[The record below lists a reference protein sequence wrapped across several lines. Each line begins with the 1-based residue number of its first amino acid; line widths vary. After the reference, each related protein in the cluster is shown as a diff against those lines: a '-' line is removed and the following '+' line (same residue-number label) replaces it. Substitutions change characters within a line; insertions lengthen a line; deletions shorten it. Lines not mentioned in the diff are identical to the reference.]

1 MPNLYSIIPSP
12 TLLVRQDDP
21 LADPTPSIL
30 TSQVPIIVD
39 NTPLSPIA
47 MIAIKIYAFGGLAF
61 LFGVILT
68 GIAYWIW
75 VVVIKREFADS
86 PPELDIHPEVSQRNL
101 SYLDVESHCGTSSSG

>member
-12 TLLVRQDDP
+12 TLLVRQEDP
-21 LADPTPSIL
+21 LADPTPTIF

-39 NTPLSPIA
+39 NTPLSPVA
-47 MIAIKIYAFGGLAF
+47 MLAVKIYAFGGLAF

-75 VVVIKREFADS
+75 VVVIKGEFADS
-86 PPELDIHPEVSQRNL
+86 PPELDIHPEVSDRNV
-101 SYLDVESHCGTSSSG
+101 SYSDVEISSTTI